1 MTDNAPTENLKS
13 SEIKIEIT
21 DNFIKFYE
29 LLLKVDKRLQEQK
42 RKETML

>member
-1 MTDNAPTENLKS
+1 MTNAPTENLKQN

-21 DNFIKFYE
+21 DNFVKFYE

-42 RKETML
+42 RKETMS